1 MPAQRIHLVR
11 HGEVYNPSGVL
22 YGRLPNFHLSDTG
35 KLMAEAAALELKS
48 AGFDIKGVFSSPL
61 VRAQESAK
69 PIEALFGLDAKTNE
83 DLIEPWNV
91 FEGRKLSVKAV
102 AVRPHWW
109 WHFRNPARPAWGESF
124 IDIIARMN
132 QAMID
137 ASDSVKSGDVVLVT
151 HQLPIWVMHLHAA
164 GEKLMHD
171 PRKRRCSLSSITS
184 FELVDGK
191 LTEISYLEPHPDQ
204 LLEEILLVQDS

>member
-184 FELVDGK
+184 FELVEGK
-191 LTEISYLEPHPDQ
+191 LTEISYLEPAKS
-204 LLEEILLVQDS
+204 LLAVDRGAV

>member
-35 KLMAEAAALELKS
+35 KLMAEAAAKELKIQ
-48 AGFDIKGVFSSPL
+48 GFNIKGIFSSPL
-61 VRAQESAK
+61 IRAQESAK
-69 PIEALFGLDAKTNE
+69 PIEELFGIDAKTDE

-102 AVRPHWW
+102 AIRPHWW

-132 QAMID
+132 EAMLR
-137 ASDSVKSGDVVLVT
+137 AAETVQSGDVVLVT
-151 HQLPIWVMHLHAA
+151 HQLPIWVMHLHTS

-191 LTEISYLEPHPDQ
+191 LTEIGYLEPAKN
-204 LLEEILLVQDS
+204 LLAVDRGAV

>member
-35 KLMAEAAALELKS
+35 KLMAEAAAQELKS

-191 LTEISYLEPHPDQ
+191 LTEISYLEPAKS
-204 LLEEILLVQDS
+204 LLAVDRGAV

>member
-22 YGRLPNFHLSDTG
+22 YGRLPNFHLSDKG
-35 KLMAEAAALELKS
+35 KLMAEAAAKELK
-48 AGFDIKGVFSSPL
+48 AQNYQVQAIFSSPL
-61 VRAQESAK
+61 VRTQESAK
-69 PIEALFGLDAKTNE
+69 PIEELFGLDAKTDEN
-83 DLIEPWNV
+83 LIEPWNV

-102 AVRPHWW
+102 AMRPNWW

-124 IDIIARMN
+124 KDIIKRMEE
-132 QAMID
+132 AIES
-137 ASDSVKSGDVVLVT
+137 ASQSVRSGDVVLVT
-151 HQLPIWVMHLHAA
+151 HQLPIWIMHLHLA

-184 FELVDGK
+184 FSLVDGK
-191 LTEISYLEPHPDQ
+191 LTEISYSEPAKNLEAVDRGA
-204 LLEEILLVQDS
+204 V

>member
-1 MPAQRIHLVR
+1 MPAKRIHLVR

-35 KLMAEAAALELKS
+35 KLMARAAAQELKDQ
-48 AGFDIKGVFSSPL
+48 GFPIRAVFSSPL
-61 VRAQESAK
+61 IRTQESAK
-69 PIEALFGLDAKTNE
+69 PIEEIFGLDAKTNE
-83 DLIEPWNV
+83 NLIEPWNV

-109 WHFRNPARPAWGESF
+109 WHFRNPAKPAWGESF
-124 IDIIARMN
+124 IDIIARM
-132 QAMID
+132 QEAISE
-137 ASDSVKSGDVVLVT
+137 AAESVKDGDVVLVT

-184 FELVDGK
+184 FEFIDGK
-191 LTEISYLEPHPDQ
+191 LTEVGYLEPAAKLSAIDRGA
-204 LLEEILLVQDS
+204 V

>member
-1 MPAQRIHLVR
+1 MPAKRIHLVR

-35 KLMAEAAALELKS
+35 KLMARAAAQELKDQ
-48 AGFDIKGVFSSPL
+48 GFPIRAIFSSPL
-61 VRAQESAK
+61 IRTQESAK
-69 PIEALFGLDAKTNE
+69 PIEELFGLDSKTNE
-83 DLIEPWNV
+83 NLIEPWNV

-109 WHFRNPARPAWGESF
+109 WHFRNPAKPAWGESF
-124 IDIIARMN
+124 IDIIARM
-132 QAMID
+132 QEAISE
-137 ASDSVKSGDVVLVT
+137 AAESVKDGDVVLVT

-184 FELVDGK
+184 FEFIDGK
-191 LTEISYLEPHPDQ
+191 LTEVGYLEPAAKLSAIDRGA
-204 LLEEILLVQDS
+204 V

>member
-35 KLMAEAAALELKS
+35 KLMAEAAAQELKS

-137 ASDSVKSGDVVLVT
+137 ASESVKSGDVVLVT

-184 FELVDGK
+184 FELVEGK
-191 LTEISYLEPHPDQ
+191 LTEISYLEPAKS
-204 LLEEILLVQDS
+204 LLAVDRGAV

>member
-69 PIEALFGLDAKTNE
+69 PIDALFGLDAKTNE

-137 ASDSVKSGDVVLVT
+137 ASESVKSGDVVLVT

-191 LTEISYLEPHPDQ
+191 LTEISYLEPAKS
-204 LLEEILLVQDS
+204 LLAVDRGAV

>member
-35 KLMAEAAALELKS
+35 KQMAEAAAKELKIQ
-48 AGFDIKGVFSSPL
+48 GFNIKGIFSSPL
-61 VRAQESAK
+61 IRAQESAK
-69 PIEALFGLDAKTNE
+69 PIEELFGIDAKTDE

-102 AVRPHWW
+102 AIRPHWW

-132 QAMID
+132 EAMLR
-137 ASDSVKSGDVVLVT
+137 AAETVQSGDVVLVT
-151 HQLPIWVMHLHAA
+151 HQLPIWVMHLHTS

-191 LTEISYLEPHPDQ
+191 LTEIGYLEPAKN
-204 LLEEILLVQDS
+204 LLAVDRGAV

>member
-137 ASDSVKSGDVVLVT
+137 ASESVKSGDVVLVT

-191 LTEISYLEPHPDQ
+191 LTEISYLEPAKS
-204 LLEEILLVQDS
+204 LLAVDRGAV

>member
-1 MPAQRIHLVR
+1 MPAKRIHLVR

-35 KLMAEAAALELKS
+35 KLMARAAAQELKDQ
-48 AGFDIKGVFSSPL
+48 GFPIRAIFSSPL
-61 VRAQESAK
+61 IRTQESAK
-69 PIEALFGLDAKTNE
+69 PIEELFGLDAKTNE
-83 DLIEPWNV
+83 NLIEPWNV

-109 WHFRNPARPAWGESF
+109 WHFRNPAKPAWGESF
-124 IDIIARMN
+124 IDIIARM
-132 QAMID
+132 QEAISE
-137 ASDSVKSGDVVLVT
+137 AAESVKDGDVVLVT

-164 GEKLMHD
+164 GEKLMHN

-184 FELVDGK
+184 FEFIDGK
-191 LTEISYLEPHPDQ
+191 LTEVGYLEPAAKLSAIDRGA
-204 LLEEILLVQDS
+204 V

>member
-22 YGRLPNFHLSDTG
+22 YGRLPNFHLSDKG
-35 KLMAEAAALELKS
+35 KLMAEAAAKELK
-48 AGFDIKGVFSSPL
+48 AQNYPVQAIFSSPL
-61 VRAQESAK
+61 VRTQESAK
-69 PIEALFGLDAKTNE
+69 PIEELFGLDAKTDEN
-83 DLIEPWNV
+83 LIEPWNV

-102 AVRPHWW
+102 AMRPNWW

-124 IDIIARMN
+124 KDIIKRMEE
-132 QAMID
+132 AIES
-137 ASDSVKSGDVVLVT
+137 ASQSVRSGDVVLVT
-151 HQLPIWVMHLHAA
+151 HQLPIWIMHLHLA

-184 FELVDGK
+184 FSLVDGK
-191 LTEISYLEPHPDQ
+191 LTEISYSEPAKNLEAVDRGA
-204 LLEEILLVQDS
+204 V

>member
-22 YGRLPNFHLSDTG
+22 YGRLPNFHLSDKG
-35 KLMAEAAALELKS
+35 KLMAQAAAEELKMQNFPVK
-48 AGFDIKGVFSSPL
+48 AIFTSPL
-61 VRAQESAK
+61 VRTQESAK
-69 PIEALFGLDAKTNE
+69 PIEELFGLDAKTDEN
-83 DLIEPWNV
+83 LIEPWNV

-102 AVRPHWW
+102 AMRPHWW

-124 IDIIARMN
+124 KDIINRMEE
-132 QAMID
+132 AIES
-137 ASDSVKSGDVVLVT
+137 ASASVKTGDVVLVT
-151 HQLPIWVMHLHAA
+151 HQLPIWVMHLHLA

-184 FELVDGK
+184 LSLADGK
-191 LTEISYLEPHPDQ
+191 LTEISYLEPAKN
-204 LLEEILLVQDS
+204 LEAVDRGAV

>member
-191 LTEISYLEPHPDQ
+191 LTEISYLEPAKS
-204 LLEEILLVQDS
+204 LLAVDRGAV

>member
-35 KLMAEAAALELKS
+35 KQMAEAAAKELKIQ
-48 AGFDIKGVFSSPL
+48 GFNIKGIFSSPL
-61 VRAQESAK
+61 IRAQESAK
-69 PIEALFGLDAKTNE
+69 PIEELFGLDAKTDE

-102 AVRPHWW
+102 AIRPHWW

-124 IDIIARMN
+124 IEIIARMN
-132 QAMID
+132 EAMLR
-137 ASDSVKSGDVVLVT
+137 AAETVKSGDVVLVT
-151 HQLPIWVMHLHAA
+151 HQLPIWVMHLHTS

-171 PRKRRCSLSSITS
+171 PRKRRCALSSITS

-191 LTEISYLEPHPDQ
+191 LTEIGYLEPAKN
-204 LLEEILLVQDS
+204 LLAVDRGAV

>member
-1 MPAQRIHLVR
+1 MPAKRIHLVR

-35 KLMAEAAALELKS
+35 KLMASAAAQELKDQ
-48 AGFDIKGVFSSPL
+48 GFPIRAIFSSPL
-61 VRAQESAK
+61 IRTQESAK
-69 PIEALFGLDAKTNE
+69 PIEEIFGLDAKTNE
-83 DLIEPWNV
+83 NLIEPWNV

-109 WHFRNPARPAWGESF
+109 WHFRNPAKPAWGESF
-124 IDIIARMN
+124 IDIIARM
-132 QAMID
+132 QEAISE
-137 ASDSVKSGDVVLVT
+137 AAESVKDGDVVLVT

-184 FELVDGK
+184 FEFIDGK
-191 LTEISYLEPHPDQ
+191 LTEVGYLEPAAKLSAIDRGA
-204 LLEEILLVQDS
+204 V